1 MNKKRLKIIKNTIKH
16 NISQVM
22 ALTEKNIKLQTR
34 FKFQVVFG
42 YINPIISIIIPLI
55 IFRKIFDF
63 NQSLGPWTNANYLI
77 FVLSTYNLNLLRKMI
92 APFNRF
98 DLLLGLFL
106 SNLILISI
114 PFALIL
120 ILNYIIYPISFIT
133 LLFVLFIYCI
143 ITLIFSGIGL
153 IIGSFAISNENIWNF
168 LIFAINLIFWA
179 SCISYPFALFPQI
192 IQEII
197 SFNPLYYIFTI
208 LRFSW
213 VNNSIIT
220 TITNF
225 YPHFIV
231 LIVTGI
237 LISFIAVFTFNKVF
251 KKFGIV
257 GY

>member
-1 MNKKRLKIIKNTIKH
+1 
-16 NISQVM
+16 
-22 ALTEKNIKLQTR
+22 
-34 FKFQVVFG
+34 
-42 YINPIISIIIPLI
+42 
-55 IFRKIFDF
+55 
-63 NQSLGPWTNANYLI
+63 
-77 FVLSTYNLNLLRKMI
+77 MI